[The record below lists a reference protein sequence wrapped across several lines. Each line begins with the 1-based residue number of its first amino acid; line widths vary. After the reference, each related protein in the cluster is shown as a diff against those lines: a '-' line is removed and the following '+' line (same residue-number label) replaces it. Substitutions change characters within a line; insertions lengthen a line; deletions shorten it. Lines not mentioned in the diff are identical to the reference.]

1 MFSRSTDGS
10 GNWSNATRLSKLKG
24 NANDSS
30 NTMEG
35 AVPCTGPNGEVYVAW
50 AGPKIMYQQQG
61 IFFDKSTDGGSTW
74 LDEDIYVTD
83 QPGGWYIYIPGVM
96 RCNGFPVIC
105 CDLSNGPY
113 RGTIYINWSDKRNG
127 ANDNDIWLIKSTNGG
142 LNWSSIKRVNN
153 DPPGKNQFLN
163 WMSIDQ
169 TNGYLYFVFYDQRST
184 TTTYANVYV
193 ARSTDGGETYEN
205 VKVNTNVVSNL
216 YNLWDYI
223 GISSHNNK
231 VRPVWVGNNYSMYT
245 AIIDSFYSIG
255 IKPISTNIPQEYS
268 LYQNYPNPFNPSTKI
283 KFNIPLLRG
292 VDAEGG
298 RGVLTKL
305 IIYDVIGHGV
315 TTLVNEKL
323 QPGSYETEWDG
334 SDVSSGVYY
343 YKLLTEDYSETKKM
357 VLLK

>member
-1 MFSRSTDGS
+1 
-10 GNWSNATRLSKLKG
+10 
-24 NANDSS
+24 
-30 NTMEG
+30 
-35 AVPCTGPNGEVYVAW
+35 
-50 AGPKIMYQQQG
+50 
-61 IFFDKSTDGGSTW
+61 
-74 LDEDIYVTD
+74 
-83 QPGGWYIYIPGVM
+83 
-96 RCNGFPVIC
+96 
-105 CDLSNGPY
+105 
-113 RGTIYINWSDKRNG
+113 
-127 ANDNDIWLIKSTNGG
+127 
-142 LNWSSIKRVNN
+142 
-153 DPPGKNQFLN
+153 
-163 WMSIDQ
+163 MSIDQ

-298 RGVLTKL
+298 RGVLIKL

-315 TTLVNEKL
+315 TTPVNEKL